1 MSEPGPAAEASA
13 GWRPSLGA
21 VLTATLLV
29 AVLATAAFV
38 HFSWSAIA
46 RGNVRDLVDQLNDRI
61 AASIRQEVG
70 DVIADAGAAQ
80 EALRTIFFQNVIKT
94 NDEAKREFV
103 FLALLQSQ
111 PSLSWI
117 SFGWPD
123 GNFFGAQKVGDDRIQ
138 MVEVKWNADRSAAE
152 RRVDYYDIITGDIE
166 FKERAFE
173 PSDYDATAQG
183 WYKRAL
189 AANGPIWSDVALFP
203 TSNKPAIA
211 TSGQLVV
218 FQQFQGVIN
227 IVIELER
234 LSRFLATIPV
244 GRSGTVV
251 IVDRSGRIV
260 ASPELAEGTHAET
273 AEMPMLG
280 ADKDKLEMVAKAA
293 LTHFGMRLAEIEATM
308 PLAFRSDL
316 DRQDYIVTFTP
327 LGFKGWLIA
336 TVVPESDF
344 LAQVERSTQ
353 RLVWWVLGFTIAI
366 ALLATLFARLLIA
379 RPLGRVA
386 AELAHIESFELGRI
400 TRRRSPLREIDR
412 LSAALAH
419 MASGLASFQ
428 KYLPTELVR
437 TLVRQGIEAKPG
449 GSHQPI
455 TVMFTDLVGFTRL
468 SERLGDAVVPILADY
483 LGRMSGA
490 IHGTGGT
497 IDKFIGDAIMAFWGA
512 PIANP
517 VHARDACRAAVACD
531 RILAAM
537 REAAKAAGGEELHMR
552 VGINSGKILVG
563 NIGSTERLNYT
574 AIGDAVNVASRLE
587 GLNKRYGTRMLIG
600 AATREAAGEAI
611 VVRRLDRVAVF
622 GRTEGL
628 AMYELVGLA
637 EERDQLGPLDWIALY
652 EAGLDRYAAR
662 RFAEAEAAFA
672 AADRARPGGD
682 PAARTFIEAAR
693 RFKVEPP
700 PADWQAVTI
709 MDEK

>member
-1 MSEPGPAAEASA
+1 MSEPGPVEEAPA
-13 GWRPSLGA
+13 GWRPSLGG

-29 AVLATAAFV
+29 AVLLTAGFI
-38 HFSWSAIA
+38 HFSWSTIA

-61 AASIRQEVG
+61 AASIKQEVG

-94 NDEAKREFV
+94 GDEAKREFV

-111 PSLSWI
+111 PNLSWI

-123 GNFFGAQKVGDDRIQ
+123 GNFFGAQKLGDDKIQ

-152 RRVDYYDIITGDIE
+152 RRVDYYDVITGDIE
-166 FKERAFE
+166 FKRREFH

-189 AANGPIWSDVALFP
+189 LANGPIWSDVTLFP

-211 TSGQLVV
+211 SSGQLTV

-234 LSRFLATIPV
+234 LSRFLATIQV
-244 GRSGTVV
+244 GRSGTVA
-251 IVDRSGRIV
+251 IVDRSGRMV
-260 ASPELAEGTHAET
+260 AAPELGEGAHDES

-280 ADKDKLEMVAKAA
+280 ADKDKLEMVAEEA
-293 LTHFGMRLAEIEATM
+293 LAHFGMQLDEIRATT
-308 PLAFRSDL
+308 PLAFRSGL
-316 DRQDYIVTFTP
+316 DREDYIVTFTP
-327 LGFKGWLIA
+327 LGFKGWLIT

-344 LAQVERSTQ
+344 LAEVERSTQ
-353 RLVWWVLGFTIAI
+353 RLVWWVLGFTIGI
-366 ALLATLFARLLIA
+366 ALLATLLARLLIA

-386 AELAHIESFELGRI
+386 ADLAHIESFELDRV

-412 LSAALAH
+412 LSAALSH

-449 GSHQPI
+449 GSYQPI
-455 TVMFTDLVGFTRL
+455 SVMFTDLVGFTSL
-468 SERLGDAVVPILADY
+468 SEQLGDDVVPILADY
-483 LGRMSGA
+483 LGHMSA
-490 IHGTGGT
+490 KIHETGGT

-517 VHARDACRAAVACD
+517 NHAFDACRAAVACN
-531 RILAAM
+531 RILAEM
-537 REAAKAAGGEELHMR
+537 RAAAKAAGRPELHMR
-552 VGINSGKILVG
+552 LGINSGDILVG
-563 NIGSTERLNYT
+563 NIGSAERLNYT

-587 GLNKRYGTRMLIG
+587 SLNKRYGTIMLIG
-600 AATREAAGEAI
+600 EATRVAAGDGI
-611 VVRRLDRVAVF
+611 VARRLDRVAVY
-622 GRTEGL
+622 GRTEGI
-628 AMYELVGLA
+628 AIFELIGLA
-637 EERDQLGPLDWIALY
+637 EDRAALGPLDWIELY
-652 EAGLDRYAAR
+652 ETGLDRYTAR
-662 RFAEAEAAFA
+662 RFGEAAAAFA
-672 AADRARPGGD
+672 AADQARPGGD
-682 PAARTFIEAAR
+682 PASRSFIERAR

-700 PADWQAVTI
+700 PPDWQAVTI